1 MAKDLFNLKEYGV
14 IAFKSTSQALKAER
28 VLKETSAEFL
38 VIPTPRQISASCG
51 LAVKVA
57 PEDLDF
63 VRSALNDKMVQIEG
77 VYHLTAESGESRLE
91 KIDHD

>member
-1 MAKDLFNLKEYGV
+1 MAKDLFNLKEYGI

-57 PEDLDF
+57 PEHLDF

-77 VYHLTAESGESRLE
+77 VYRLTAEGGESCLE
-91 KIDHD
+91 TLDHD

>member
-1 MAKDLFNLKEYGV
+1 MAQDLFNLKEYGI

-77 VYHLTAESGESRLE
+77 VYRLTTEGGESRLE
-91 KIDHD
+91 IIDHD

>member
-1 MAKDLFNLKEYGV
+1 MAQDLFNLKDYGIIV
-14 IAFKSTSQALKAER
+14 FKSTSQALKAER

-57 PEDLDF
+57 PEDLHF

-77 VYHLTAESGESRLE
+77 VYRLTTEGGETHLETL
-91 KIDHD
+91 DYD